1 VYSFGEPMSDSSRE
15 AAQTTGHPLFVD
27 QLGKYF
33 LIAELARGGMG
44 IVYLAAARGPAG
56 FSKLFVVKELKSEDV
71 PTQKQVRAFLEE
83 ARLAARLSHPN
94 IVHTNEVAS
103 DGDRHFMV
111 MEYLDG
117 QPLSRLN
124 KRMRLAEETPSLEL
138 SHIVVEALAGL
149 HSAHELQNHDGQSL
163 NVVHRDI
170 SPQNIFVTYDGQVK
184 VMDFGIAKT
193 TESSNHTATGLLKGK
208 LAFMA
213 PEQVRSLPL
222 DRRAELLAGK
232 RLWAMKNDI
241 EIVAACIANSVPD
254 PTVIEPS
261 FPEPLAAV
269 VRKATRANRDE
280 RYSTALEMQEDL
292 ERTLSM
298 MNVPGFN
305 PRETGRKLAANFQND
320 RARIKSVIDAQVKRL
335 SSTRNPTLAIPMLQ
349 LSQRPPS
356 DLTPSHTGQSAQS
369 SEISAPLRTLS
380 HHPKA
385 QGSPVDASEHE
396 ASHPMRTR
404 LIALAILGVSL
415 LTIGAFT
422 FVSRSSDTQAERLSK
437 RFRLETSPPGA
448 RVTLQGTLLG
458 QTPLEDNLSPGEHVL
473 ELRRDGF
480 EPETLRLNL
489 EADRVEIK
497 FVNIALR
504 PHSPA
509 EPTNLPAPVQPSAA
523 TAQPVVV
530 AAPQAQAPAVGT
542 PAHVWHKPQ
551 IQVPAPVAPT
561 ASTPAPTPTPAPEAS
576 APPRIAPLPTSQ
588 KTRVLD

>member
-1 VYSFGEPMSDSSRE
+1 MSDSTRE
-15 AAQTTGHPLFVD
+15 AVQSAGHPLFVD

-33 LIAELARGGMG
+33 LVAELARGGMG

-94 IVHTNEVAS
+94 IVQTNEVAS

-124 KRMRLAEETPSLEL
+124 KRMRVAEETPSLEL

-193 TESSNHTATGLLKGK
+193 TESSNQTATGLLKGK

-222 DRRAELLAGK
+222 DRRADIFSMGCVLFELLAGK
-232 RLWAMKNDI
+232 RLWSMKNDI

-254 PTVIEPS
+254 PRDIEPS

-269 VRKATRANRDE
+269 VRKATQADRE
-280 RYSTALEMQEDL
+280 KRYSTALEMQEDL

-305 PRETGRKLAANFQND
+305 PRETGRKLAASFQND
-320 RARIKSVIDAQVKRL
+320 RARIKAVIDAQVKRL

-356 DLTPSHTGQSAQS
+356 DLTPSHVSEGARS
-369 SEISAPLRTLS
+369 SEYPEPLHTLS

-385 QGSPVDASEHE
+385 HVSQLDEPQ
-396 ASHPMRTR
+396 RTR
-404 LIALAILGVSL
+404 LSPRLVIAAAILGILALGLGVYALS
-415 LTIGAFT
+415 A
-422 FVSRSSDTQAERLSK
+422 RSSDQSAERFSK
-437 RFRLETSPPGA
+437 RFRLETVPPGA

-473 ELRRDGF
+473 EVSRDGF
-480 EPETLRLNL
+480 ERETLRLNL
-489 EADRVEIK
+489 EPDRVEIK

-504 PHSPA
+504 PLSPP
-509 EPTNLPAPVQPSAA
+509 EPASLPARVPPALV
-523 TAQPVVV
+523 QPVV
-530 AAPQAQAPAVGT
+530 APLPSVQIPVT

-551 IQVPAPVAPT
+551 PIAPSAAVTLAPSPAPVPD
-561 ASTPAPTPTPAPEAS
+561 PIPD
-576 APPRIAPLPTSQ
+576 PPRIAPLPTTH
-588 KTRVLD
+588 KTRVLE